1 MKKFIYFIT
10 LLFLSTNIF
19 AQEGEKM
26 GIKLGEFEALKKI
39 AIKNLDKDTYVKDGN
54 FVLDNSTSPYVFKF
68 SDGLERRIYLY
79 KVLESAGMKEIAN
92 LMIFTTPKDGKRISL
107 VVPNPLA
114 EKETW
119 GKYID
124 DLKDGEKAV
133 SGFSSCVAFVLAKE
147 FSGVSGEKGKEED
160 KYEYC
165 FPAEAK
171 VTMATG
177 EIKNINEVKAGDYV
191 ISYNTTLQKAEPTI
205 VEKVEI
211 HENNSYDIVKVFLVD
226 PNEMITA
233 SVAVKYKLKELEATA
248 NHPIYTENGKT
259 TMGNLKVGQTVF
271 VYDIEMKKFKKF
283 NVFLT
288 KAGARKVNKVY
299 NLITEKNS
307 YLINSVVVL
316 KK

>member
-1 MKKFIYFIT
+1 MKKLIYFIT
-10 LLFLSTNIF
+10 LLFLSTSVF

-26 GIKLGEFEALKKI
+26 GIKLSEFEAVKKI

-92 LMIFTTPKDGKRISL
+92 LMIFTTPKDGKRINL

-147 FSGVSGEKGKEED
+147 FSGVASDKGKEED

-171 VTMATG
+171 ITMANG
-177 EIKNINEVKAGDYV
+177 ETKNISDVKVGEYV
-191 ISYNTTLQKAEPTI
+191 VSYNAIKKSAESTI
-205 VEKVEI
+205 VEKIDI
-211 HENNSYDIVKVFLVD
+211 HENSEFDIVKVFLVD
-226 PNEMITA
+226 PSEMITA
-233 SVAVKYKLKELEATA
+233 SVSVKYKLKELEATA
-248 NHPIYTENGKT
+248 NHPIFTENGKT
-259 TMGNLKVGQTVF
+259 TMGDLKVGQNVF
-271 VYDIEMKKFKKF
+271 VYDSETNKFKKF

-307 YLINSVVVL
+307 YLVNSVVVL

>member
-1 MKKFIYFIT
+1 MKKIIYFIT
-10 LLFLSTNIF
+10 LLCFSTSIF

-26 GIKLGEFEALKKI
+26 GIKLSEFEAVKKI

-54 FVLDNSTSPYVFKF
+54 FILDNSTSPYVFKF

-79 KVLESAGMKEIAN
+79 KVLEVAGMKEIAN
-92 LMIFTTPKDGKRISL
+92 LMIFTTPKDGKKISL

-124 DLKDGEKAV
+124 DLKDGEKSV

-147 FSGVSGEKGKEED
+147 FSGVAGEKGKEED

-171 VTMATG
+171 VTMANG
-177 EIKNINEVKAGDYV
+177 EIKNISEVKVGDFV
-191 ISYNTTLQKAEPTI
+191 TSYNANKKIAEPTI
-205 VEKVEI
+205 VEKVDI
-211 HENNSYDIVKVFLVD
+211 HENNEFDIVKVLLVD
-226 PNEMITA
+226 PSEMITA
-233 SVAVKYKLKELEATA
+233 SVSVKYRLKELEATG
-248 NHPIYTENGKT
+248 NHPIFTENGKT
-259 TMGNLKVGQTVF
+259 TIADLKVGQSVF
-271 VYDIEMKKFKKF
+271 VYDNETRKFKKF
-283 NVFLT
+283 NVFIT
-288 KAGARKVNKVY
+288 KAGTRKVNKVY

-307 YLINSVVVL
+307 YLVNSVVVL

>member
-1 MKKFIYFIT
+1 MKKLIYFIT
-10 LLFLSTNIF
+10 LLFLSTSVF

-26 GIKLGEFEALKKI
+26 GIKLSEFEAVKKI

-79 KVLESAGMKEIAN
+79 KVLEAAGMKEIAN

-147 FSGVSGEKGKEED
+147 FSGVAGDKSKEED

-171 VTMATG
+171 IIMANG
-177 EIKNINEVKAGDYV
+177 ETKNISDVKVGEYV
-191 ISYNTTLQKAEPTI
+191 VSYNAIKKSAESTI
-205 VEKVEI
+205 VEKVDI
-211 HENNSYDIVKVFLVD
+211 HENSEFDIVKVFLVD
-226 PNEMITA
+226 PSEMITA
-233 SVAVKYKLKELEATA
+233 SVSVKYKLKELEATA

-259 TMGNLKVGQTVF
+259 TMGNLKVGQNVF
-271 VYDIEMKKFKKF
+271 VYDSETNKFKKF

-288 KAGARKVNKVY
+288 KAGVRKVNKVY

-307 YLINSVVVL
+307 YLVNSVVVL

>member
-1 MKKFIYFIT
+1 MKKIIYFIT
-10 LLFLSTNIF
+10 LLCFSTSIF

-26 GIKLGEFEALKKI
+26 GIKLSEFEAVKKI

-54 FVLDNSTSPYVFKF
+54 FILDNSTSPYVFKF

-79 KVLESAGMKEIAN
+79 KVLEAAGMKEIAN
-92 LMIFTTPKDGKRISL
+92 LMIFTTPKDGKKISL

-124 DLKDGEKAV
+124 DLKDGEKSV

-147 FSGVSGEKGKEED
+147 FSGVAGEKGKEED

-171 VTMATG
+171 VTMANG
-177 EIKNINEVKAGDYV
+177 EIKNISEVKVGDFV
-191 ISYNTTLQKAEPTI
+191 TSFNANKKIAEPTI
-205 VEKVEI
+205 VEKVDI
-211 HENNSYDIVKVFLVD
+211 HENNEFDIVKVLLVD
-226 PNEMITA
+226 PSEMITA
-233 SVAVKYKLKELEATA
+233 SVSVKYRLKELEATG
-248 NHPIYTENGKT
+248 NHPIFTENGKT
-259 TMGNLKVGQTVF
+259 TIADLKVGQSVF
-271 VYDIEMKKFKKF
+271 VYENETRKFKKF
-283 NVFLT
+283 NVFIT
-288 KAGARKVNKVY
+288 KAGTRKVNKVY

-307 YLINSVVVL
+307 YLVNSVVVL

>member
-1 MKKFIYFIT
+1 MKKIIYFIT
-10 LLFLSTNIF
+10 LLCLSISVF

-26 GIKLGEFEALKKI
+26 GIKLSEFEAVKKI
-39 AIKNLDKDTYVKDGN
+39 VIKNLDKDTYVKDGN
-54 FVLDNSTSPYVFKF
+54 FILDNSTSPYIFKF

-79 KVLESAGMKEIAN
+79 KVLEVAGMKEIAN
-92 LMIFTTPKDGKRISL
+92 LMIFTTPKDGKKISL

-124 DLKDGEKAV
+124 DLKDGEKSV

-147 FSGVSGEKGKEED
+147 FSGVAGEKGKEED

-171 VTMATG
+171 VTMANG
-177 EIKNINEVKAGDYV
+177 EIKNISEVKVGDFV
-191 ISYNTTLQKAEPTI
+191 TSYNANKKIAEPTI
-205 VEKVEI
+205 VEKVDI
-211 HENNSYDIVKVFLVD
+211 HENSEFDIVKVLLVD
-226 PNEMITA
+226 PSEMITA
-233 SVAVKYKLKELEATA
+233 SVSVKYRLKELEATA
-248 NHPIYTENGKT
+248 NHPIFTENGKT
-259 TMGNLKVGQTVF
+259 TIADLKVGQSVF
-271 VYDIEMKKFKKF
+271 VYDNETKKFKKF
-283 NVFLT
+283 NVFIT
-288 KAGARKVNKVY
+288 KAGTRKVNKVY

-307 YLINSVVVL
+307 YLVNSVVVL